1 MNPKITHTLWFSSP
15 NQYLLTTSSLAPWLF
30 SFLMS
35 EFSTLVQEYYKNPV
49 NNHHM
54 QDAMIFRHE
63 GNAVCWDDI
72 TVYMKYSLPE
82 GVAMAGESLPT
93 ASSAVPYLQSTVT
106 ERSYDWNVSM
116 VTQAAASFFSELII
130 WKTFEE
136 ILTMTEQLMIDNW
149 FEVSTRRRRAR
160 VIALVATRNAIH
172 QLLKDGKEDS
182 FDDVLLEQ

>member
-1 MNPKITHTLWFSSP
+1 
-15 NQYLLTTSSLAPWLF
+15 
-30 SFLMS
+30 MS

-82 GVAMAGESLPT
+82 WVAMAGESLP
-93 ASSAVPYLQSTVT
+93 AQQNAGRMQSTVT

-116 VTQAAASFFSELII
+116 VTQAAASFFSELVI

-136 ILTMTEQLMIDNW
+136 ILMMTEQLMIDNW